1 MKMSLRRLNRRDG
14 QLLLVSFLIL
24 FLEMSLLRWIS
35 TEVRIFAYVNNL
47 VLLACFLG
55 MGLGCQYA
63 KRDPK
68 PIVTLLSLLA
78 LILLVTNRFFG
89 EAPILLSIFSD
100 SHVWFAAQRQA
111 VILQLA
117 VGLVSTLTMF
127 ALILTVFFPLGQ
139 ILGRLF
145 NERRDIVAAYSL
157 NIAASLVGIWV
168 FNELSFA
175 YTPPWF
181 WFATAVGCL
190 SAFIVWTTG
199 SLGVLCGGVA
209 VLLVMAGQPMAT
221 GQTVLWSPYQKLQV
235 SPLQRQPF
243 SKEYH
248 VSVNNVNYM
257 LLLDLSDRALQ
268 HFSGIVDLSKKK
280 FSHYDIPY
288 LFKRGAQDVLI
299 VGAGGGNDAAGALR
313 NGATRI
319 TAVEIDPGIYRIGR
333 TLHPESPY
341 SNPHVQMVIDD
352 ARSFFKRC
360 NQRFDLMTFGLLDS
374 HTLGSTLTN
383 TRIDHYVYTEESF
396 REAKALL
403 KGDGVLT
410 VTFEVPRVWVRER
423 IRGLL
428 RQAFGVE
435 PLVFN
440 NRPDRGVFGWGG
452 EMFVVSN
459 DMTAL
464 QERIAR
470 DPSLRGFIA
479 EHAIPSSGPATPTTD
494 NWPYLYLER
503 PHVPTLH
510 LCLSI
515 TLLLLFVLARGF
527 LMPKT
532 RQMNWHFFFLGAAFL
547 LLEFQNISKTTL
559 LFGSTWLV
567 NSFII
572 SAILILILLA
582 NALSAVWKTANV
594 RLLYGCLL
602 ASVVAAFLIPL
613 SSFNALPYVA
623 RGLAASLFLNLPI
636 FFAGLIF
643 ISSFKR
649 AKQPD
654 LALGSNLLG
663 AGMGGIL
670 ESLSFVTGINMLLI
684 VVALLYFASLLL
696 IPD

>member
-1 MKMSLRRLNRRDG
+1 MMHWLQKKRNS
-14 QLLLVSFLIL
+14 QLVLISFLIL
-24 FLEMSLLRWIS
+24 FLEISLIRWIS

-55 MGLGCQYA
+55 MGLGCHYA
-63 KRDPK
+63 QRQPK
-68 PIVTLLSLLA
+68 PLTALLA
-78 LILLVTNRFFG
+78 LVVLILVVTNSFFRD
-89 EAPILLSIFSD
+89 APLLLSVFSD
-100 SHVWFAAQRQA
+100 SQIWFAAQPQA
-111 VILQLA
+111 VFLQVI
-117 VGLVSTLTMF
+117 VGLLATFTIF
-127 ALILTVFFPLGQ
+127 GLIMAVFFPLGQ
-139 ILGRLF
+139 ILGRCF
-145 NERRDIVAAYSL
+145 NERRDIVTAYSL

-168 FNELSFA
+168 FNGLSFA
-175 YTPPWF
+175 YTEPSL
-181 WFATAVGCL
+181 WFAIAVMCL
-190 SAFIVWTTG
+190 SSFLVWERTN
-199 SLGVLCGGVA
+199 LMALFGVVV
-209 VLLVMAGQPMAT
+209 VLFVMAAQPMGK
-221 GQTVLWSPYQKLQV
+221 GQTVLWSPYQKLEV
-235 SPLQRQPF
+235 TPLQRQSF
-243 SKEYH
+243 SREYH
-248 VSVNNVNYM
+248 VGVNNVNYM
-257 LLLDLSDRALQ
+257 LLLDLSDPALQ
-268 HFSGIVDLSKKK
+268 AFSKIVDLKQKK

-288 LFKRGAQDVLI
+288 LLKPNAQDVLI

-333 TLHPESPY
+333 MFHPESPY
-341 SNPHVQMVIDD
+341 ANPRVQVVIDD
-352 ARSFFKRC
+352 ARSYFKRC
-360 NQRFDLMTFGLLDS
+360 NKRFDLITFGLLDS
-374 HTLGSTLTN
+374 HTLGSSLTN

-396 REAKALL
+396 KEARALL
-403 KGDGVLT
+403 KSDGVLT

-423 IRGLL
+423 LRGLL

-435 PLVFN
+435 PLVFE

-470 DPSLRGFIA
+470 DPSLSAFIA
-479 EHAIPSSGPATPTTD
+479 ARTIPVGDSVKLITD
-494 NWPYLYLER
+494 NWPYLYLKT
-503 PHVPTLH
+503 PHVPMLH
-510 LCLSI
+510 LCLSAI
-515 TLLLLFVLARGF
+515 LVALFVLARRV

-532 RQMNWHFFFLGAAFL
+532 QQVDWHFFFLGAAFL

-582 NALSAVWKTANV
+582 NALFAVWKTANV
-594 RLLYGCLL
+594 RLLYGCLF
-602 ASVVAAFLIPL
+602 ASVAASFLIPV
-613 SSFNALPYVA
+613 SVFNTLPYVA
-623 RGLAASLFLNLPI
+623 RGVVASGFLNLPI

-663 AGMGGIL
+663 AGVGGVL
-670 ESLSFVTGINMLLI
+670 ESLSFVIGINSLLI
-684 VVALLYFASLLL
+684 LVALLYFASMRRL
-696 IPD
+696 PGR